1 MNKIMIYAGGTALL
15 LVGLVMGYLLFSGG
29 EHREHQHADQA
40 GENTVYT
47 CSMHPQIKQNEP
59 GKCPLCEMD
68 LIPADEVSG
77 DEEFEGVEMT
87 HHAMKL
93 AEVQT
98 SKVRYM
104 LPRKGVRLNGKIVED
119 ETGEHR
125 QTAHFEG
132 RIEQLKVK
140 ETGVRIT
147 KGDVV
152 AGLYAPTLIA
162 AQRELI
168 DAYENRLENDGL
180 YRAAR
185 QKLKNRKLTATQ
197 IDAIIERGKPEEQLP
212 VIADASGIIVERLV
226 SEGDYIN
233 KGQALFVLNNRERIW
248 AEFDVYERDLNFVKT
263 GDSMHFEVSALPGK
277 TFAGKVSF
285 INPAIDENTRSTK
298 ARLEVANKNGRLI
311 PGMLATARAEVQLN
325 NEEVLVVPRSAVLW
339 TGTRSLVYI
348 KTEKGQKTGF
358 ERRRVTLGEPLG
370 DGYII
375 TSGLAEGEEIVTR
388 GTFSVDAA
396 AQLAGKP
403 SMINDFDRAG
413 QEQFTV
419 SKTAEKELSAFFQ
432 AYLKLKDELV
442 ETDFEAG
449 QTAVRVL
456 HDQAEGIN
464 TALFE
469 GAAGKVLKNHL
480 EVIVENT
487 RKMSVANDIEVIR
500 DKFKPLSN
508 HVLQLAERFPPE
520 TTFYKQFCPMAD
532 DDRGAYWLSAEKRVA
547 NPYYGDKMLRCG
559 TSEVLNEQEE

>member
-1 MNKIMIYAGGTALL
+1 MNKLKIYAGGTALL
-15 LVGLVMGYLLFSGG
+15 IVGLVMGYLLFSGG
-29 EHREHQHADQA
+29 EHREHQHTAEA

-47 CSMHPQIKQNEP
+47 CSMHPQIRQDEP

-68 LIPADEVSG
+68 LIPADKVSG

-104 LPRKGVRLNGKIVED
+104 LPRKGIRLNGKIVEA

-132 RIEQLKVK
+132 RIEQLKIK
-140 ETGVRIT
+140 ETGVRVS

-152 AGLYAPTLIA
+152 ARLYAPTLIA

-168 DAYENRLENDGL
+168 DAYENRIENDGL

-185 QKLKNRKLTATQ
+185 QKLKNRKLTDTQ

-212 VIADASGIIVERLV
+212 IFADASGIVVERLV

-233 KGQALFVLNNRERIW
+233 KGQALFVLSNRERIW
-248 AEFDVYERDLNFVKT
+248 VEFDVYERDLNFIKT
-263 GDSMHFEVSALPGK
+263 GDSMQFEVSALPGK
-277 TFAGKVSF
+277 TLTGKVIF
-285 INPAIDENTRSTK
+285 INPAINENTRTTK
-298 ARLEVANKNGRLI
+298 ARLEVANNNGRLL
-311 PGMLATARAEVQLN
+311 PGMLAAARAEVQLHS
-325 NEEVLVVPRSAVLW
+325 EEVLVVPRSAVLW
-339 TGTRSLVYI
+339 TGKRSLVYI
-348 KTEKGQKTGF
+348 KTNKDHKTRF

-375 TSGLAEGEEIVTR
+375 TSGLEEGEEIVTQ

-403 SMINDFDRAG
+403 SMINDFDRAA

-419 SKTAEKELSAFFQ
+419 SKTAQKELDGLFL
-432 AYLKLKDELV
+432 AYLKLKDDLV
-442 ETDFEAG
+442 ETDFEAS
-449 QTAVRVL
+449 QTAVHKL
-456 HDQAEGIN
+456 NEKAAGIN

-469 GAAGKVLKNHL
+469 GAAGKVLQKHVEAIL
-480 EVIVENT
+480 ENV
-487 RKMSVANDIEVIR
+487 RKMSEEKDIEAVR

-508 HVLQLAERFPPE
+508 HVLQLAERFPAE
-520 TTFYKQFCPMAD
+520 TTLYKQFCPMAD
-532 DDRGAYWLSAEKRVA
+532 EDRGAYWLSAEKRVA

-559 TSEVLNEQEE
+559 TSEVLNEEE

>member
-1 MNKIMIYAGGTALL
+1 MNKLKIYAGGTALL
-15 LVGLVMGYLLFSGG
+15 IVGFVMGYLLFSGG
-29 EHREHQHADQA
+29 EHREHQHTAEAD
-40 GENTVYT
+40 ENTVYT
-47 CSMHPQIKQNEP
+47 CSMHPQIRQDEP

-104 LPRKGVRLNGKIVED
+104 LPRKGIRLNGKIVEA

-132 RIEQLKVK
+132 RIEQLKIK
-140 ETGVRIT
+140 ETGVRVS

-152 AGLYAPTLIA
+152 AMLYAPTLIS

-168 DAYENRLENDGL
+168 DAYENKAENEKL

-185 QKLKNRKLTATQ
+185 QKLKNRKLADAQ
-197 IDAIIERGKPEEQLP
+197 IDAIVKRGVPDNQLP
-212 VIADASGIIVERLV
+212 VFADATGTVVERLV
-226 SEGDYIN
+226 SEGDYVS
-233 KGQALFVLNNRERIW
+233 KGQSLYVLNNRARIW
-248 AEFDVYERDLNFVKT
+248 AEFDIYERDLNFFKV
-263 GDSMHFEVSALPGK
+263 GDSMQFEVSALPGK
-277 TFAGKVSF
+277 TYKGKVTF
-285 INPAIDENTRSTK
+285 INPEINTTTRNTK
-298 ARLEVANKNGRLI
+298 ARLEIENTQQRLL

-339 TGTRSLVYI
+339 TGTRSLVYV

-375 TSGLAEGEEIVTR
+375 TSGLAEGEEIVTH

-413 QEQFTV
+413 QKEFTV
-419 SKTAEKELSAFFQ
+419 SKTAEKELGAFFQ
-432 AYLKLKDELV
+432 AYLKLKDALV
-442 ETDFEAG
+442 ETDFEAA
-449 QTAVRVL
+449 QAEVREL
-456 HDQAEGIN
+456 HDQAAGIN

-487 RKMSVANDIEVIR
+487 RKMSGANHIKAIR
-500 DKFKPLSN
+500 DKFKSLSN
-508 HVLQLAERFPPE
+508 HVLQLAERFPLE

-532 DDRGAYWLSAEKRVA
+532 EDRGAYWLSAEKRVA
-547 NPYYGDKMLRCG
+547 NPYYGDEMLRCG
-559 TSEVLNEQEE
+559 SSEVLIESFQ